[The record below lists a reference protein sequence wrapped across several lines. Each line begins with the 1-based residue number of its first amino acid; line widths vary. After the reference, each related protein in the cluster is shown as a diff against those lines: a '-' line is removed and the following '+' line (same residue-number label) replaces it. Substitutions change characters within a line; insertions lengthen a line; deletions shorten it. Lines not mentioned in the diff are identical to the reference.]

1 MMQKQLQQKMME
13 YQLME
18 ERLKQIDQQ
27 RDFFIEKM
35 VEIEQTKQAVEE
47 LEKNKEEDVLV
58 PLGSGLFL
66 PGKINKKEKMLI
78 GIGSDIILEKD
89 SEGINNILEQR
100 KKILE
105 DNLENIQNSM
115 MQIAKEMQLLQ
126 KEIQKLLPELKAG

>member
-1 MMQKQLQQKMME
+1 MQKQLQQKMME